1 MKTNIQWGI
10 LGTGRIAEKF
20 AIGLQHV
27 ANAQLYAVGS
37 RSKEQANLFANKF
50 NIPHAYGSYAKLA
63 SDPQVDVIYI
73 ASPHVFH
80 AEHTLLC
87 LESGKAV
94 LCEKPFAMNARQV
107 NDMIKKAR
115 EKNLFLMEALWTRF
129 LPTIRKTEELISS
142 GVIGDIIQIQ
152 SDFGFKA
159 EYDPQWRLFN
169 KKLGGGSLLDIGIYP
184 VFITLLLL
192 GMPDEIVS
200 SAVIGPTGV
209 DESMAAVFKYN
220 NGKIASLSSTFMAH
234 TPTETI
240 ICGTEGRIRIH
251 RMWHTPT
258 YMTLTQNNGT
268 SEDIYFDYASN
279 GYEYEAQEVT
289 NCLLQG
295 LKESPLLPLSFS
307 EKLISLLDT
316 IRQQWN
322 LEYE

>member
-1 MKTNIQWGI
+1 MKTIHWGI

-27 ANAQLYAVGS
+27 TNAQLYAVGS
-37 RSKEQANLFANKF
+37 RTKEQAIQFASRY
-50 NIPHAYGSYAKLA
+50 NIPRAYGSYAELA
-63 SDPQVDVIYI
+63 ADPNVDVIYI

-87 LESGKAV
+87 LEAGKAV

-107 NDMIKKAR
+107 SDMIKKAK
-115 EKNLFLMEALWTRF
+115 EKDLFLMEALWTRF
-129 LPTIRKTEELISS
+129 LPTVRHTEQLIAS

-169 KKLGGGSLLDIGIYP
+169 KQLGGGSLLDIGIYP
-184 VFITLLLL
+184 VFIALLLL

-200 SAVIGPTGV
+200 SAVIGKTGI
-209 DESMAAVFKYN
+209 DESIGAIFKYN
-220 NGKIASLSSTFMAH
+220 NGKIASLTSTFMAN

-240 ICGTEGRIRIH
+240 ISGTEGRIRFH
-251 RMWHTPT
+251 RMWHMPT
-258 YMTLTQNNGT
+258 FLTLTKNDGT
-268 SEDIYFDYASN
+268 SEDIRFNYAAN

-316 IRQQWN
+316 IRGQWN
-322 LEYE
+322 LEYD